1 MFYLSLEIDNSF
13 ALMSL
18 VDQEC
23 ERRSSNKTYMIR
35 KNGKLYAE

>member
-1 MFYLSLEIDNSF
+1 MFYLSKENDNTF

-23 ERRSSNKTYMIR
+23 KKRSNDETYMVT
-35 KNGKLYAE
+35 KNGKWYAE